1 MKKENLKRLRSFEGL
16 CITANDLQ
24 DDQQYHRD
32 NRARHNLNLHGYGI
46 VQGLVVDI
54 QNRKGAYYAV
64 IDAGYGITMTGQ
76 GVMMS
81 EARACR
87 LELPPR
93 DGVYFLWLF
102 HVESDDQDD
111 MRPVFDT
118 NRTES
123 ARITESCAPR
133 LHVEGE
139 EFDDGILL
147 CQINVYMGRMSQVQ
161 RPVPRAGRQE
171 RASESYLKPKLQE
184 FISLNKEI
192 ISLLLRTQNVR
203 EIDLPTLSFNSALIS
218 SEFLLIEEGTTDRVL
233 YRTAGS
239 LVSYAHDY
247 YNALPPHILDSITR
261 FQTHIRKSNST
272 MPNAPQSNDVWLL
285 WFRGFETTIQPLKL
299 IAKELSDSI
308 GPQRG

>member
-1 MKKENLKRLRSFEGL
+1 MNKKNLKRLRLFEGL
-16 CITANDLQ
+16 CITAQDLEDEQ
-24 DDQQYHRD
+24 RYHRE
-32 NRARHNLNLHGYGI
+32 NRFRHNLNLHGYGI

-76 GVMMS
+76 GVMLP

-93 DGVYFLWLF
+93 DGVYYLWLF
-102 HVESDDQDD
+102 HVESPVQDD

-118 NRTES
+118 NKTES
-123 ARITESCAPR
+123 ARIAESCAPR
-133 LHVEGE
+133 LHAEGE

-161 RPVPRAGRQE
+161 MPVPRAGRQE
-171 RASESYLKPKLQE
+171 RAAESYLKPKVLE
-184 FISLNKEI
+184 FITLNKEI

-203 EIDLPTLSFNSALIS
+203 EVDLPTLSFNSALIS
-218 SEFLLIEEGTTDRVL
+218 SEFLLIEEGTSDRVL

-239 LVSYAHDY
+239 LVAYAHDY
-247 YNALPPHILDSITR
+247 YNSLPPHILDSITR
-261 FQTHIRKSNST
+261 FQSHIRKNNST
-272 MPNAPQSNDVWLL
+272 MPNTSQSNEVWLR
-285 WFRGFETTIQPLKL
+285 WFRGFETTLRPLKL
-299 IAKELSDSI
+299 ISDELNKTI

>member
-1 MKKENLKRLRSFEGL
+1 MKKDNLKRLRVFEGL
-16 CITANDLQ
+16 CVTAKDFQ
-24 DDQQYHRD
+24 DEQQYHIN
-32 NRARHNLNLHGYGI
+32 NRSRHNLNLHGYGI

-54 QNRKGAYYAV
+54 QNKNGTYYAV

-76 GVMMS
+76 GVMMP

-102 HVESDDQDD
+102 HIENHDQEDV
-111 MRPVFDT
+111 RPVFDT

-123 ARITESCAPR
+123 ARIVESCAPR

-171 RASESYLKPKLQE
+171 RASESYLKPKVLD
-184 FISLNKEI
+184 FIALNKEI

-239 LVSYAHDY
+239 LIAYAHNY
-247 YNALPPHILDSITR
+247 YNALPPHILESITR
-261 FQTHIRKSNST
+261 FQAYVRKSNST
-272 MPNAPQSNDVWLL
+272 MPNSSASNEVWFL
-285 WFRGFETTIQPLKL
+285 WFRGFETTLQPLKL
-299 IAKELSDSI
+299 ISDELNKTI